1 MSGEEMT
8 EDGTTGRK
16 PAAMTG
22 GSPGRPRSTPAA
34 GYSADASP
42 AESVQPRDTLR
53 AALTAQDV
61 RRLTLFKWRYS
72 LESAGFTSQQA
83 AHLLFL
89 KWLYAR
95 RLRATA

>member
-1 MSGEEMT
+1 MT
-8 EDGTTGRK
+8 EDGTTGGT

-22 GSPGRPRSTPAA
+22 GTPRRPIATPAQGQGA
-34 GYSADASP
+34 GASP
-42 AESVQPRDTLR
+42 LGDAQAKDSLR
-53 AALTAQDV
+53 ASLTAQDV

-89 KWLYAR
+89 KWLHAR
-95 RLRATA
+95 RYRTVG

>member
-1 MSGEEMT
+1 MT
-8 EDGTTGRK
+8 EDGTTGGK

-22 GSPGRPRSTPAA
+22 GSPRRPAATPAS
-34 GYSADASP
+34 GQSADALP
-42 AESVQPRDTLR
+42 TGGAQARDALR

-89 KWLYAR
+89 KWLHAR
-95 RLRATA
+95 QRAVG

>member
-1 MSGEEMT
+1 MT
-8 EDGTTGRK
+8 EDGTTGGW
-16 PAAMTG
+16 PH
-22 GSPGRPRSTPAA
+22 RPTATPARRARSGAAAQGGYCPPGA
-34 GYSADASP
+34 GP
-42 AESVQPRDTLR
+42 R

-72 LESAGFTSQQA
+72 LESAGFSSRQA

-95 RLRATA
+95 RGSTSGSIG